1 MRLRMMLFVALAGMA
16 FGAFAAVAPLKF
28 DDVRAQQKEIRA
40 GVMAGTGR
48 YKDMPEK
55 DKQKLIDEQDRL
67 LSIIGDKRDPSEL
80 DADQRVEAFNILES
94 IEADINKAEDERVTC
109 ERYQKTGT
117 NRKVVV
123 CRTQREIRE
132 ARERARRQ
140 MLEGNFPLTI

>member
-1 MRLRMMLFVALAGMA
+1 MLFVVLAGMA
-16 FGAFAAVAPLKF
+16 FGALAAVAPLKF

-48 YKDMPEK
+48 YKDMPEQ
-55 DKQKLIDEQDRL
+55 DRQKLIKDQDQL
-67 LSIIGDKRDPSEL
+67 LTIIGDKEDPSQL
-80 DADQRVEAFNILES
+80 DADQRVQAFNILES
-94 IEADINKAEDERVTC
+94 IEAAINKAEDERVTC

-132 ARERARRQ
+132 ARDRARRQ
-140 MLEGNFPLTI
+140 MVEGNLPLTI